1 MFMYYNASMQNDIV
15 TFDRDPNGYKHWE
28 LKIENNRATI
38 FLDVSE
44 KEGIRPGYELKL
56 NSYDLGVDIELNDI
70 IQRIRFE
77 QPQVKVVVI
86 TSKQEKNFSAGAN
99 IYMLGMSEHSWKVN
113 FCKFTNETRNGF
125 EDSSNSGSLKF
136 IAAVN
141 GICAGGGYEVA
152 LACDE
157 ILLVDDRSSTVSL
170 PEVPLLGVL
179 PGTGGL
185 TRLTD
190 KRKVR
195 KDIADIFCTNADG
208 VRGKKA
214 LDWNLVDHI
223 APPSKFS
230 SLIDERVSYLENEV
244 KLRNGKDGVNLN
256 NINRKI
262 TDTNIT
268 YETIS
273 CTLNKDIRT
282 AEIKINGPK
291 ENENITINDLI
302 EKGSDFWVLKF
313 VRELDDLILML
324 RANELET
331 GVLTIRSEGSSE
343 VIQKL
348 TSLLEDNQ
356 NNWLVNEIIGFMRR
370 TFSRL
375 DVSSRTIFT
384 IVDNNSCF
392 AGFLSELLF
401 CADRTYMINNSLL
414 NENKNGPFVS
424 LSKLNFKGLEM
435 VNAQTRLQTRFSND
449 DLKLKKLHDLCNKNL
464 NAEEAFNLELIT
476 VIPDDLDWNDEIRLS
491 IEERASFS
499 PDALT
504 GLEANLRFPGKES
517 CETKIFGRLSAWQNW
532 IFNRPNASSDEG
544 ALKLFGTGS
553 KAKFDNKRV

>member
-1 MFMYYNASMQNDIV
+1 MYYNTYMKNEIV
-15 TFDRDPNGYKHWE
+15 TFDRDPNNYKHWE
-28 LKIENNRATI
+28 QLIEGSRATI
-38 FLDVSE
+38 FLDVAE
-44 KEGIRPGYELKL
+44 NEGIRPGYELKL

-214 LDWNLVDHI
+214 LDWNLVDYI
-223 APPSKFS
+223 APPSKFN
-230 SLIDERVSYLENEV
+230 SLIDERVSFLESKV
-244 KLRNGKDGVNLN
+244 KLRNGSTGITLN
-256 NINRKI
+256 NIKRTI
-262 TDTNIT
+262 TDKNIN

-273 CTLNKDIRT
+273 CILNKDSRV
-282 AEIKINGPK
+282 AEIKIHGPE
-291 ENENITINDLI
+291 ENEIIAINELV
-302 EKGSDFWVLKF
+302 EKGSEYWVLKF

-331 GVLTIRSEGSSE
+331 GVITIQSEGSST

-348 TSLLEDNQ
+348 TNLLEENKD
-356 NNWLVNEIIGFMRR
+356 NWLVNEIIGFMRR

-375 DVSSRTIFT
+375 DISSRTIFT
-384 IVDNNSCF
+384 IVDNKSCF

-401 CADRTYMINNSLL
+401 CADRTYMINNALL
-414 NENKNGPFVS
+414 NENKSGPFIS
-424 LSKLNFKGLEM
+424 LSKLNFKSLEM
-435 VNAQTRLQTRFSND
+435 VNGQTRLQTRFNND
-449 DLKLKKLHDLCNKNL
+449 DIKLSKLHDLCDKNL
-464 NAEEAFNLELIT
+464 NAEEAFNHELIT

>member
-1 MFMYYNASMQNDIV
+1 MCIR
-15 TFDRDPNGYKHWE
+15 DR
-28 LKIENNRATI
+28 
-38 FLDVSE
+38 
-44 KEGIRPGYELKL
+44 
-56 NSYDLGVDIELNDI
+56 
-70 IQRIRFE
+70 
-77 QPQVKVVVI
+77 PQVKVVVI

-223 APPSKFS
+223 APPSKFN
-230 SLIDERVSYLENEV
+230 SLIDERVSFLESKV
-244 KLRNGKDGVNLN
+244 KLRNGSAGITLN
-256 NINRKI
+256 NIKRTI
-262 TDTNIT
+262 TDKNIN

-273 CTLNKDIRT
+273 CILNKDSRV
-282 AEIKINGPK
+282 AEIKIHGPQ
-291 ENENITINDLI
+291 ENEIITINELV
-302 EKGSDFWVLKF
+302 EKGSEYWVLKF

-331 GVLTIRSEGSSE
+331 GVITIQSEGSSTCLLYTSPSPRDR
-343 VIQKL
+343 QK
-348 TSLLEDNQ
+348 
-356 NNWLVNEIIGFMRR
+356 
-370 TFSRL
+370 SRMP
-375 DVSSRTIFT
+375 SS
-384 IVDNNSCF
+384 
-392 AGFLSELLF
+392 A
-401 CADRTYMINNSLL
+401 
-414 NENKNGPFVS
+414 
-424 LSKLNFKGLEM
+424 
-435 VNAQTRLQTRFSND
+435 
-449 DLKLKKLHDLCNKNL
+449 
-464 NAEEAFNLELIT
+464 
-476 VIPDDLDWNDEIRLS
+476 
-491 IEERASFS
+491 
-499 PDALT
+499 
-504 GLEANLRFPGKES
+504 
-517 CETKIFGRLSAWQNW
+517 
-532 IFNRPNASSDEG
+532 
-544 ALKLFGTGS
+544 
-553 KAKFDNKRV
+553 